1 MTHNKYLTLA
11 TIALLS
17 VASVSCSKDD
27 DNNSSSSS
35 EESVAYDSHAVDLGL
50 PSGLKWSDQN
60 LGANAPEDYGDYFA
74 WGSINPLSSFASEA
88 YNAEV
93 EVEKIPGNFSGDIQF
108 DAATYHLGGK
118 WRTPTYGEISELRSN
133 TTQEWTTQNGVKGL
147 KLTGKNGK
155 SIFIPAAGF
164 YSGDTRSKE
173 TFSGYLWSSS
183 TDPGYTG
190 VGISG
195 VINAGGVGGGGAY
208 GYLGYSIRPVRD
220 K

>member
-27 DNNSSSSS
+27 DNNNSSSS

-118 WRTPTYGEISELRSN
+118 WRTPTYG
-133 TTQEWTTQNGVKGL
+133 
-147 KLTGKNGK
+147 
-155 SIFIPAAGF
+155 
-164 YSGDTRSKE
+164 
-173 TFSGYLWSSS
+173 
-183 TDPGYTG
+183 
-190 VGISG
+190 
-195 VINAGGVGGGGAY
+195 
-208 GYLGYSIRPVRD
+208 
-220 K
+220 